1 MLIYKSKQW
10 TWFLIHEFFVDLDC
24 EVTGHRCVC
33 IVCANFM
40 TQMSKTLNRHH
51 ISCISNFPI
60 PKSSVGKLEST
71 THNNEH

>member
-1 MLIYKSKQW
+1 MD
-10 TWFLIHEFFVDLDC
+10 FFVGLDSK
-24 EVTGHRCVC
+24 VASHRCVC
-33 IVCANFM
+33 IVCANFLI
-40 TQMSKTLNRHH
+40 QMSKNLNWHH